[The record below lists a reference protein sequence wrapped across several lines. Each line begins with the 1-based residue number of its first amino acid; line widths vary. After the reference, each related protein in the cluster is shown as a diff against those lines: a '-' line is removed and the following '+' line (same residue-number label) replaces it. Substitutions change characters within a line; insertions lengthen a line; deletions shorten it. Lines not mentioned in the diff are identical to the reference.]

1 MSSIKTSKLTKKKK
15 QLMTLNADVD
25 DDKEVP
31 KDCQNGER

>member
-1 MSSIKTSKLTKKKK
+1 MSSIKTSKLTKKK